1 MRSNNPSFLLCV
13 LLIICAAALHADAS
27 QEDQLRKFIRS
38 RRDSRSDKGTFK
50 VSNIGHRVGSGLQST
65 RFSDS
70 EQSAL
75 KAADKITA
83 LPGQPDDVDFD
94 QYSGYVTVDERNGRA
109 LFYYF
114 VEAPQDASTKPLLLW
129 LNGGRKLYTYEHIS
143 SLNFGRAD
151 GHTEF
156 EPN

>member
-1 MRSNNPSFLLCV
+1 MRSNNASSLFCV

-50 VSNIGHRVGSGLQST
+50 VSNIGHRVST

-94 QYSGYVTVDERNGRA
+94 QYSGYVTVGEENGRA

-129 LNGGRKLYTYEHIS
+129 LNGGTYI
-143 SLNFGRAD
+143 F
-151 GHTEF
+151 F
-156 EPN
+156 ELW

>member
-1 MRSNNPSFLLCV
+1 MRSNNVSSLFYA

-50 VSNIGHRVGSGLQST
+50 VSNIGHRVST

-94 QYSGYVTVDERNGRA
+94 QYSGYVTVDKENGRA

-129 LNGGRKLYTYEHIS
+129 LNGGTYI
-143 SLNFGRAD
+143 F
-151 GHTEF
+151 F
-156 EPN
+156 ELW

>member
-1 MRSNNPSFLLCV
+1 MRSNNASSLFYA
-13 LLIICAAALHADAS
+13 LLIICAAALQADAS

-50 VSNIGHRVGSGLQST
+50 VSNIGHRVASGLLST

-94 QYSGYVTVDERNGRA
+94 QYSGYVTVGEENGRA

-129 LNGGRKLYTYEHIS
+129 LNGGTYI
-143 SLNFGRAD
+143 F
-151 GHTEF
+151 F
-156 EPN
+156 ELW

>member
-1 MRSNNPSFLLCV
+1 MRSNNASSLFCV

-50 VSNIGHRVGSGLQST
+50 VSNIGHRVASGLLST

-70 EQSAL
+70 GEQSAL

-94 QYSGYVTVDERNGRA
+94 QYSGYVTVGEENGRA

-129 LNGGRKLYTYEHIS
+129 LNGGTYILSE
-143 SLNFGRAD
+143 LW
-151 GHTEF
+151 
-156 EPN
+156 

>member
-1 MRSNNPSFLLCV
+1 MRSNNASSLFYA

-50 VSNIGHRVGSGLQST
+50 VSSLLST

-94 QYSGYVTVDERNGRA
+94 QYSGYVTVGEENGRA

-129 LNGGRKLYTYEHIS
+129 LNGG
-143 SLNFGRAD
+143 
-151 GHTEF
+151 
-156 EPN
+156 

>member
-1 MRSNNPSFLLCV
+1 MRSNNASSLFCV
-13 LLIICAAALHADAS
+13 LLIICAAALQADAS

-50 VSNIGHRVGSGLQST
+50 VSNIGHRVASGLLST

-70 EQSAL
+70 GEQSAL

-94 QYSGYVTVDERNGRA
+94 QYSGYVTVDKENGRA

-129 LNGGRKLYTYEHIS
+129 LNGGTYIFSE
-143 SLNFGRAD
+143 LW
-151 GHTEF
+151 
-156 EPN
+156 

>member
-1 MRSNNPSFLLCV
+1 MRSNNASSLFYA

-50 VSNIGHRVGSGLQST
+50 VSNIGHRVASSLLST

-70 EQSAL
+70 EPSAL

-94 QYSGYVTVDERNGRA
+94 QYSGYVTVDKENGRA

-129 LNGGRKLYTYEHIS
+129 LNGGTYIFSE
-143 SLNFGRAD
+143 LW
-151 GHTEF
+151 
-156 EPN
+156 

>member
-1 MRSNNPSFLLCV
+1 MRSNNASSLFCV

-50 VSNIGHRVGSGLQST
+50 VSNIGHRVST

-94 QYSGYVTVDERNGRA
+94 QYSGYVTVDKENGRA

-129 LNGGRKLYTYEHIS
+129 LNGGTYI
-143 SLNFGRAD
+143 F
-151 GHTEF
+151 F
-156 EPN
+156 ELW

>member
-1 MRSNNPSFLLCV
+1 MRSNNVSSLFYA

-27 QEDQLRKFIRS
+27 QENQLRKFIRS

-50 VSNIGHRVGSGLQST
+50 VSNIGHRVASSLLST
-65 RFSDS
+65 SYSDS

-83 LPGQPDDVDFD
+83 LPGQPEGVDFD
-94 QYSGYVTVDERNGRA
+94 QYAGYVTVDEENGRA

-129 LNGGRKLYTYEHIS
+129 LNGGTYILSE
-143 SLNFGRAD
+143 LW
-151 GHTEF
+151 
-156 EPN
+156 

>member
-1 MRSNNPSFLLCV
+1 MRSNNASSLFCV

-50 VSNIGHRVGSGLQST
+50 VSNIGHRVASGLLST

-70 EQSAL
+70 GEQSAL

-94 QYSGYVTVDERNGRA
+94 QYSGYVTVDKENGRA

-129 LNGGRKLYTYEHIS
+129 LNGGTYIFSE
-143 SLNFGRAD
+143 LW
-151 GHTEF
+151 
-156 EPN
+156 

>member
-1 MRSNNPSFLLCV
+1 MRSNNASSLFYA

-50 VSNIGHRVGSGLQST
+50 VSNIGHRVASGLLST

-70 EQSAL
+70 GEQSAL

-94 QYSGYVTVDERNGRA
+94 QYSGYVTVGEENGRA

-129 LNGGRKLYTYEHIS
+129 LNGGTYIFSE
-143 SLNFGRAD
+143 LW
-151 GHTEF
+151 
-156 EPN
+156 

>member
-1 MRSNNPSFLLCV
+1 MRSNNASSLFYA
-13 LLIICAAALHADAS
+13 LLIICAAALQADAS

-50 VSNIGHRVGSGLQST
+50 VSNIGHRVST

-94 QYSGYVTVDERNGRA
+94 QYSGYVTVGEENGRA

-129 LNGGRKLYTYEHIS
+129 LNGG
-143 SLNFGRAD
+143 
-151 GHTEF
+151 
-156 EPN
+156 

>member
-1 MRSNNPSFLLCV
+1 MRSNNVSSLFYA

-50 VSNIGHRVGSGLQST
+50 VSNIGHRVST

-94 QYSGYVTVDERNGRA
+94 QYSGYVTVDKENGRA

-129 LNGGRKLYTYEHIS
+129 LNGGTYIFSE
-143 SLNFGRAD
+143 LW
-151 GHTEF
+151 
-156 EPN
+156 

>member
-1 MRSNNPSFLLCV
+1 VNDILSHRLASSLL
-13 LLIICAAALHADAS
+13 
-27 QEDQLRKFIRS
+27 
-38 RRDSRSDKGTFK
+38 
-50 VSNIGHRVGSGLQST
+50 ST
-65 RFSDS
+65 SYSDS

-75 KAADKITA
+75 KAPDKITA
-83 LPGQPDDVDFD
+83 LPGQPAGVDFD
-94 QYSGYVTVDERNGRA
+94 QYGGYVTVDERNGRA

>member
-1 MRSNNPSFLLCV
+1 MRSNNASSLFYA

-50 VSNIGHRVGSGLQST
+50 VSNIGHRVST

-94 QYSGYVTVDERNGRA
+94 QYSGYVTVGEENGRA

-129 LNGGRKLYTYEHIS
+129 LNGGTYI
-143 SLNFGRAD
+143 F
-151 GHTEF
+151 F
-156 EPN
+156 ELW

>member
-1 MRSNNPSFLLCV
+1 MRSNNASSLFYA

-50 VSNIGHRVGSGLQST
+50 VSNIGHRVASGLLST

-94 QYSGYVTVDERNGRA
+94 QYSGYVTVDKENGRA

-129 LNGGRKLYTYEHIS
+129 LNGGTYIFSE
-143 SLNFGRAD
+143 LW
-151 GHTEF
+151 
-156 EPN
+156 

>member
-1 MRSNNPSFLLCV
+1 MRSNNASSLFYA

-50 VSNIGHRVGSGLQST
+50 VSNIGHRVST

-70 EQSAL
+70 EQSAP

-83 LPGQPDDVDFD
+83 LPGQPEGVDFD
-94 QYSGYVTVDERNGRA
+94 QYGGYVTVDKENGRA
-109 LFYYF
+109 LLGTTGCLDKT
-114 VEAPQDASTKPLLLW
+114 APPVA
-129 LNGGRKLYTYEHIS
+129 
-143 SLNFGRAD
+143 
-151 GHTEF
+151 
-156 EPN
+156 

>member
-1 MRSNNPSFLLCV
+1 MRSNNVSSLFYA

-27 QEDQLRKFIRS
+27 QENQLRKFIRS

-50 VSNIGHRVGSGLQST
+50 VSNIGHRVASSLLST
-65 RFSDS
+65 SYSDS

-94 QYSGYVTVDERNGRA
+94 QYSGYVTVGEENGRA

-129 LNGGRKLYTYEHIS
+129 LNGGTYILSE
-143 SLNFGRAD
+143 LW
-151 GHTEF
+151 
-156 EPN
+156 

>member
-1 MRSNNPSFLLCV
+1 MRSNNASSLFCV

-50 VSNIGHRVGSGLQST
+50 VSNIGHRVASGLLST

-70 EQSAL
+70 GEQSAL

-94 QYSGYVTVDERNGRA
+94 QYSGYVTVGEENGRA

-129 LNGGRKLYTYEHIS
+129 LNGGTYI
-143 SLNFGRAD
+143 F
-151 GHTEF
+151 F
-156 EPN
+156 ELW

>member
-1 MRSNNPSFLLCV
+1 MRSNKNASSLILYV
-13 LLIICAAALHADAS
+13 LLFVICAAALHADAS

-38 RRDSRSDKGTFK
+38 RRDSRRSSDQGSFK
-50 VSNIGHRVGSGLQST
+50 VSNYIRHRVASSLLST
-65 RFSDS
+65 SSSDS

-83 LPGQPDDVDFD
+83 LPGQPDGVDFD

-129 LNGGRKLYTYEHIS
+129 LNGGTITKLYIYIYIYIYACTA
-143 SLNFGRAD
+143 LL
-151 GHTEF
+151 
-156 EPN
+156 

>member
-1 MRSNNPSFLLCV
+1 MRSNNASSLFYA
-13 LLIICAAALHADAS
+13 LLIICAAALQADAS

-50 VSNIGHRVGSGLQST
+50 VSNIGHRVST

-94 QYSGYVTVDERNGRA
+94 QYSGYVTVDKENGRA

-129 LNGGRKLYTYEHIS
+129 LNGGTYILSE
-143 SLNFGRAD
+143 LW
-151 GHTEF
+151 
-156 EPN
+156 